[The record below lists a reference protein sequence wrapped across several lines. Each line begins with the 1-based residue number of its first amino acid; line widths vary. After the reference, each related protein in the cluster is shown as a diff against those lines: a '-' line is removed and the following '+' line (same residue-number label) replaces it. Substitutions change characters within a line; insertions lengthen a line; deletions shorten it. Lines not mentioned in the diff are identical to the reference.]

1 MGMNL
6 ELHIKHFCT
15 SKCTETYNV
24 KNSSIICLFFFPK
37 YIAELIIGST
47 TVNKADVNFLYT
59 PRIPANFKDY
69 VNSQIIS
76 TIPYNNHE
84 SRIKLKRWFIFS
96 NPRGDDVKYGVQV
109 NCKRQTLDTEGAPIQ
124 FLVSTYTRFSW
135 HFFKKSFMT
144 KFHIL

>member
-1 MGMNL
+1 ML
-6 ELHIKHFCT
+6 KI
-15 SKCTETYNV
+15 
-24 KNSSIICLFFFPK
+24 FFPK

-84 SRIKLKRWFIFS
+84 SRIKLKR
-96 NPRGDDVKYGVQV
+96 
-109 NCKRQTLDTEGAPIQ
+109 
-124 FLVSTYTRFSW
+124 
-135 HFFKKSFMT
+135 
-144 KFHIL
+144 